1 MALVQIRTTS
11 SPLEEDARALRR
23 SLSELLRVYNF
34 RDRDRICCYDV
45 SVRQSDALDALV
57 EQGPLS
63 LNDLA
68 AALYLDKSTASR
80 VVDGL
85 ERKGY
90 AVRRPNPES
99 GRSILVEATS
109 GGTTLQKRIQRDL
122 LEEEM
127 RLMEDVDPETRR
139 AAARL
144 VARIAEAAAA
154 RIDASGGTC
163 CTV

>member
-1 MALVQIRTTS
+1 MTLVRIRTDD
-11 SPLEEDARALRR
+11 PALEEDARALRR
-23 SLSELLRVYNF
+23 SLSALLRVYNF

-45 SVRQSDALDALV
+45 SVRQSDALDTLV
-57 EQGPLS
+57 QGGPLS

-68 AALYLDKSTASR
+68 AALYLDKSTTSR

-90 AVRRPNPES
+90 AARLPNPES
-99 GRSILVEATS
+99 GRSILVDVTPEGAA
-109 GGTTLQKRIQRDL
+109 LQKQIQRDL
-122 LEEEM
+122 LDEEM
-127 RLMEDVDPETRR
+127 RLMEDVDPATRR

-144 VARIAEAAAA
+144 VARLAEAAGA
-154 RIDASGGTC
+154 RIDTSGGTC